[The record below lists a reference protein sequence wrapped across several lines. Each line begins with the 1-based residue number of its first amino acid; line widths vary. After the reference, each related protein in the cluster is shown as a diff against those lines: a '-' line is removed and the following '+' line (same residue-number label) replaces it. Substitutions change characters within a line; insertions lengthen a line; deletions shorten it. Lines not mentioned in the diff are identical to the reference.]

1 MPEIIVVGVDGTE
14 TAARAAEQALRLAQ
28 GFGATLHVVTAYEG
42 NKASL
47 HGANYER
54 AVIFGDRQE
63 KAAETA
69 RTVAGSLSADGV
81 QVEAFSVVGTPAEA
95 LIAHAEE
102 HDASVIVVGNR
113 RMKGL
118 ARVLGSVANSVAHEA
133 KCNVYIA
140 DTTD

>member
-1 MPEIIVVGVDGTE
+1 MPQIIVVGVDGTE
-14 TAARAAEQALRLAQ
+14 TAARAAEQALRLAK
-28 GFGATLHVVTAYEG
+28 GFDATLHVVTAYEG

-54 AVIFGDRQE
+54 AVLFGDRQE

-69 RTVAGSLSADGV
+69 RTVAASLQADGV
-81 QVEAFSVVGTPAEA
+81 EVSSYAVVGTPAQA

-133 KCNVYIA
+133 QCNVYIA
-140 DTTD
+140 DTTE

>member
-54 AVIFGDRQE
+54 GRCTAKQRDRRAVPHMHDLDLR
-63 KAAETA
+63 AAGRLREGPLDLHA
-69 RTVAGSLSADGV
+69 RRHTSDMSK
-81 QVEAFSVVGTPAEA
+81 PY
-95 LIAHAEE
+95 
-102 HDASVIVVGNR
+102 ASR
-113 RMKGL
+113 R
-118 ARVLGSVANSVAHEA
+118 AR
-133 KCNVYIA
+133 
-140 DTTD
+140 

>member
-1 MPEIIVVGVDGTE
+1 M
-14 TAARAAEQALRLAQ
+14 
-28 GFGATLHVVTAYEG
+28 
-42 NKASL
+42 
-47 HGANYER
+47 
-54 AVIFGDRQE
+54 
-63 KAAETA
+63 
-69 RTVAGSLSADGV
+69 
-81 QVEAFSVVGTPAEA
+81 VGTPAEA

>member
-69 RTVAGSLSADGV
+69 RTVAGSLSAGRRPGSKPSPWW
-81 QVEAFSVVGTPAEA
+81 APPPRRSSPTPRSTTPA
-95 LIAHAEE
+95 
-102 HDASVIVVGNR
+102 
-113 RMKGL
+113 
-118 ARVLGSVANSVAHEA
+118 
-133 KCNVYIA
+133 
-140 DTTD
+140 

>member
-14 TAARAAEQALRLAQ
+14 TAARAAEQALRLAR
-28 GFGATLHVVTAYEG
+28 GLGATLHVVTAFEG

-54 AVIFGDRQE
+54 AVLFGDPQE
-63 KAAETA
+63 KAEATA
-69 RTVAGSLSADGV
+69 RTVAEGLQAEGV
-81 QVEAFSVVGTPAEA
+81 EIESYAAVGTPAQA
-95 LIAHAEE
+95 LIAHAEKYE
-102 HDASVIVVGNR
+102 ASVIVVGNR

-133 KCNVYIA
+133 QCNVYIA